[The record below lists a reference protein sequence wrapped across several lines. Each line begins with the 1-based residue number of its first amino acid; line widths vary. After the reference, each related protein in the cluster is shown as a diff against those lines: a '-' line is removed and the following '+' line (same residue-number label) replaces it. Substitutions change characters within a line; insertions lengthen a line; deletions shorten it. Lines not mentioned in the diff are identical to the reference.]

1 MVQLSEQAAQKLK
14 KIRDE
19 VQEQHPGGVARL
31 FQSGEGEFTVTIGLP
46 VEGDR
51 ELYYADEKVLVVAPE
66 TSRILADVTLDYQ
79 DTPQGYKFVDIKGRM
94 ETL

>member
-1 MVQLSEQAAQKLK
+1 MVQLTEQAAQKLK

-19 VQEQHPGGVARL
+19 VQEQHPGSVARL

-51 ELYYADEKVLVVAPE
+51 ELYYADEKVLVIAPE
-66 TSRILADVTLDYQ
+66 TSRIMADVTLDYQ
-79 DTPQGYKFVDIKGRM
+79 DTPQGRRFVFEMRA
-94 ETL
+94 E

>member
-1 MVQLSEQAAQKLK
+1 MVQLTEQAAQELK

-19 VQEQHPGGVARL
+19 MQEQHPGSVPRL

-51 ELYYADEKVLVVAPE
+51 ELYYADEKVLIVAPE
-66 TSRILADVTLDYQ
+66 TSRIMADVTLDYQ
-79 DTPQGYKFVDIKGRM
+79 DTPQGRRFVFEMRA
-94 ETL
+94 E

>member
-1 MVQLSEQAAQKLK
+1 MFQLTEQAAQKLK

-46 VEGDR
+46 VAGDQ
-51 ELYYADEKVLVVAPE
+51 ELYYADEKVLVMAPE
-66 TSRILADVTLDYQ
+66 TSRIMTNFTLDYQ
-79 DTPQGYKFVDIKGRM
+79 DTPQGHNFVFKER
-94 ETL
+94 EE

>member
-1 MVQLSEQAAQKLK
+1 MFQLTEQAAQKLK

-46 VEGDR
+46 VAGDQ
-51 ELYYADEKVLVVAPE
+51 ELYYADEKVLVMAPE
-66 TSRILADVTLDYQ
+66 TGRIMTNFTLDYQ
-79 DTPQGYKFVDIKGRM
+79 DTPQGHNFVFKER
-94 ETL
+94 EE

>member
-1 MVQLSEQAAQKLK
+1 MVQLTEQAAQELK
-14 KIRDE
+14 KIRDK

-46 VEGDR
+46 VEGDQ

-79 DTPQGYKFVDIKGRM
+79 DTPQGHKFVIN
-94 ETL
+94 

>member
-1 MVQLSEQAAQKLK
+1 MVQLTEQAAQVLK
-14 KIRDE
+14 KMRDK
-19 VQEQHPGGVARL
+19 VQEQHPGSVPRL

-46 VEGDR
+46 VAGDQ

-66 TSRILADVTLDYQ
+66 TSRILADVTLDYK
-79 DTPQGYKFVDIKGRM
+79 DTPQGHRFVIIKGRM